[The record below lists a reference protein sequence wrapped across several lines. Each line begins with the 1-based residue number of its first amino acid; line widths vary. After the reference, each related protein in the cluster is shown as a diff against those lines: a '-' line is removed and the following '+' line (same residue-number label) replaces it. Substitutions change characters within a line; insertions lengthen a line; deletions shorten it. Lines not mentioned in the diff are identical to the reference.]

1 MDELKVGDVCRLL
14 PNPTTGPGGKVYF
27 SASVTR
33 VRLGLQS
40 SDGWRV
46 VALDGV
52 TERGPNEAI
61 LYGAGLTQW
70 VAARFLVPLE
80 IDNDEAADGDEMK
93 AVLVGTGIEYE
104 LSVAQV
110 IANLEEHRAT
120 LAEAHALLIGQAV
133 DAQIHART
141 YPARLADHLAHQAEL
156 LRTGEA
162 VVDPLSGALV
172 WADKNRD
179 DLLPTVKV
187 GLSVK
192 DADRQLE
199 DATERR
205 DQALAAQ
212 DENLAFLRAI
222 GTPTVRVDRDTYED
236 WFVDLP

>member
-1 MDELKVGDVCRLL
+1 MDELKAGDVCRLL
-14 PNPTTGPGGKVYF
+14 PNPTTGASGKVYF

-133 DAQIHART
+133 DAQIHA
-141 YPARLADHLAHQAEL
+141 AN
-156 LRTGEA
+156 LRTRRRGATGRWQPRTTTWGSSGRSAPRPCWWTVTPMTTGSSNFRSRYGPGSLTPPPLFQLGKGGA
-162 VVDPLSGALV
+162 VS
-172 WADKNRD
+172 
-179 DLLPTVKV
+179 
-187 GLSVK
+187 S
-192 DADRQLE
+192 Q
-199 DATERR
+199 
-205 DQALAAQ
+205 
-212 DENLAFLRAI
+212 
-222 GTPTVRVDRDTYED
+222 VDRVT
-236 WFVDLP
+236 